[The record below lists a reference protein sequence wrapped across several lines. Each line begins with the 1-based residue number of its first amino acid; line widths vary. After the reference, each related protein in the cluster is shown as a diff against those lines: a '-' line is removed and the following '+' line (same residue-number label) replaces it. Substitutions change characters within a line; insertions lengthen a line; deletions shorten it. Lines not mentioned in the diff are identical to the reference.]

1 MADKE
6 YDSAIPFQLQLRIVS
21 TAVDEEDEA
30 RPAVKPVRLSCFDGW
45 RQRIGKC
52 DVGKAAA
59 GLRQR
64 LRMCEWLIQRD
75 LMANGMMKCGDA
87 LVQDKHS

>member
-1 MADKE
+1 MKSHSCLQEKSPEMADKE

-64 LRMCEWLIQRD
+64 VDRRQITNCNR
-75 LMANGMMKCGDA
+75 
-87 LVQDKHS
+87 

>member
-1 MADKE
+1 MTDKE

-21 TAVDEEDEA
+21 TTVDEEDEA
-30 RPAVKPVRLSCFDGW
+30 RPAVKPVRLGCLDGW

-64 LRMCEWLIQRD
+64 RD